1 MYKRFNVWLFAISI
15 VCYFILTNLSYDYAL
30 AMDDGRSIPV
40 IKQVIAYFYVVLR
53 FPILMI
59 LRDKMVSDVMIQ
71 FAMALNG
78 IFYALIVE
86 RVFSFLRTRRKRRRL
101 KAFTGQK

>member
-1 MYKRFNVWLFAISI
+1 MYKRFNVWLFVISI

-86 RVFSFLRTRRKRRRL
+86 RIFSFLRTRRK
-101 KAFTGQK
+101 GGVSD